1 MEALGNC
8 PVCPPLNRAVSGVMC
23 VCVGTPG
30 SALRRLG
37 AVVQFSSPQSL
48 LLGERR
54 TDVLLWN
61 MPHLPYR
68 RTRRSVYSIHSHS
81 LTHSLTR
88 LSPLSLQRVQN
99 KAARIVLKAPRRSH
113 ASPLLRTLHWLPVQ
127 QRIDYKVA
135 LLTFKVRSTSTPS
148 YLRLLIKDR
157 EHGRNLRST
166 TTALCQPFTTT
177 TFVRNAL
184 FDALHQLSGTHY
196 RKLFSVVTLFQFLS
210 LG

>member
-1 MEALGNC
+1 MRHHIFLFQNISFKKYFYVSLGNNFVLFFCGGRLVVEALGNC

-23 VCVGTPG
+23 VCIGTPG

-54 TDVLLWN
+54 ADVLLWN
-61 MPHLPYR
+61 MPHLPHR

-99 KAARIVLKAPRRSH
+99 KAARIVLEAQRRSH

-127 QRIDYKVA
+127 QRIDYKA
-135 LLTFKVRSTSTPS
+135 LSDSFEF
-148 YLRLLIKDR
+148 I
-157 EHGRNLRST
+157 G
-166 TTALCQPFTTT
+166 AI
-177 TFVRNAL
+177 
-184 FDALHQLSGTHY
+184 
-196 RKLFSVVTLFQFLS
+196 
-210 LG
+210 